1 METKVWLFC
10 TFHCESKSTLLLVH
24 FFSLFTHSIVF
35 GNFKKWNEKHTNEQ
49 QESSKRVRN
58 GWSNDATTTAAEKS
72 NVFRFRWHTKCEH
85 STSRT
90 TWLARR
96 SLIHCFLVVCTCWLV
111 LSSYIPSPD
120 AAADG
125 IYESNSIYFHS
136 NVMCGAEW
144 NEKPVHR
151 RYVHI
156 TGNLARL
163 QQPNSSLMLLRRNRY
178 INNLKKILETQVRR
192 RKVKRQTK

>member
-125 IYESNSIYFHS
+125 IYEKQFYIFSLE
-136 NVMCGAEW
+136 C
-144 NEKPVHR
+144 
-151 RYVHI
+151 YVWSRMKWKTRTQTICTHNWKLSS
-156 TGNLARL
+156 TPTTQQLSDALAP
-163 QQPNSSLMLLRRNRY
+163 QSLH
-178 INNLKKILETQVRR
+178 K
-192 RKVKRQTK
+192 